1 MKEKIIK
8 FLSALFD
15 VLLTVI
21 GMAIAVA
28 FVLAYHFGIPYLFYK
43 FLNSGNDPYSF
54 YLAVWFGTSYALEL
68 WNRRKL
74 KKQLKQYKEIDDIM
88 KGRF

>member
-1 MKEKIIK
+1 MKEKIIDGIFAVFK
-8 FLSALFD
+8 FLLN
-15 VLLTVI
+15 VI
-21 GMAIAVA
+21 GVLVGLSI
-28 FVLAYHFGIPYLFYK
+28 VLAYHFGIPYLFYK
-43 FLNSGNDPYSF
+43 FLNSGDTAYSF

-68 WNRRKL
+68 WNRRNL

>member
-8 FLSALFD
+8 VLSTLFD
-15 VLLTVI
+15 ILLTVI

>member
-1 MKEKIIK
+1 MKNKIIGW
-8 FLSALFD
+8 LSFAFD
-15 VLLTVI
+15 ILCTVL

-43 FLNSGNDPYSF
+43 FLNSGDTTYSF

-68 WNRRKL
+68 WNRHKL

>member
-1 MKEKIIK
+1 MKNKIIGW
-8 FLSALFD
+8 LSFAFD
-15 VLLTVI
+15 ILCTVL

-43 FLNSGNDPYSF
+43 FLNSGDTAYSF

-68 WNRRKL
+68 WNRHKL

>member
-1 MKEKIIK
+1 MKNKIIGW
-8 FLSALFD
+8 LSFAFD
-15 VLLTVI
+15 ILCTVLGIT
-21 GMAIAVA
+21 IAVA

-43 FLNSGNDPYSF
+43 FLNSGDTAYSF

-68 WNRRKL
+68 WNRHKL

-88 KGRF
+88 RGKF

>member
-8 FLSALFD
+8 VLSTLFD
-15 VLLTVI
+15 ILLTVI

-43 FLNSGNDPYSF
+43 YLNSGDAPYSF
-54 YLAVWFGTSYALEL
+54 FLAVWFGTSYALEL
-68 WNRRKL
+68 WNRNKL

>member
-1 MKEKIIK
+1 MKNKIIGW
-8 FLSALFD
+8 LSFAFD
-15 VLLTVI
+15 ILCTVL

-28 FVLAYHFGIPYLFYK
+28 FVLAYHFGIPYLLYK
-43 FLNSGNDPYSF
+43 YLNSDNDPYSH
-54 YLAVWFGTSYALEL
+54 YLAIWFGTSYVLEL

-74 KKQLKQYKEIDDIM
+74 KKQLKEYKEIDDIM

>member
-1 MKEKIIK
+1 MKNNIIGW
-8 FLSALFD
+8 LSFAFD
-15 VLLTVI
+15 ILCTVL

-43 FLNSGNDPYSF
+43 FLNSGDAPYTF
-54 YLAVWFGTSYALEL
+54 FLAVWFGTSYALEL
-68 WNRRKL
+68 WNRHKL

-88 KGRF
+88 RGKF